1 MYRTLLAILSTIAAQ
16 VARLTDIKSLLMA
29 LDARIAGNQTDT
41 VARLEI
47 IEAQS
52 VANSKQIIVAL
63 TALADL
69 QVKANALASVISQ
82 ITIEVGPLNNNDASI
97 QRAVD
102 QANVS
107 LAAII
112 AALAPLNQHH
122 FVILVDGQVQF
133 GFNTVND
140 LGQETL
146 TIQEVDPA
154 GQPMGPLQPSTRVV
168 WAIAS
173 DPNSTPS
180 VTLTPQPD
188 GQTCIMHQTGQLASE
203 IVISATAQLPG
214 APGPEVEQ
222 ALFRITA
229 GAGKTFH
236 IRQGPERPNV

>member
-168 WAIAS
+168 W
-173 DPNSTPS
+173 
-180 VTLTPQPD
+180 
-188 GQTCIMHQTGQLASE
+188 
-203 IVISATAQLPG
+203 
-214 APGPEVEQ
+214 
-222 ALFRITA
+222 
-229 GAGKTFH
+229 
-236 IRQGPERPNV
+236 